1 MITALPVFL
10 PLAFMIFALLFRH
23 YHGREYIA
31 VAASGLNVLLSVFLV
46 FKVHQ
51 TGMISIQMGDWPAP
65 YGITLIAD
73 RFSALMVL
81 VASIVFMAAM
91 AYSVHSLDTRR
102 KSFGFYMFSFGIL
115 MGVNG
120 SFLAGDIFNLYV
132 WFEVMLMSSFILM
145 SHGGDRNQLEGSI
158 KYLILNLIS
167 SFLFVAGIGLL
178 YGKLGTLNMADIAQ
192 KLMNFGT
199 LPSELNPAFILIF
212 VGFAIKGAL
221 VPFFFWLPA
230 SYHTPPPVVTAL
242 FAGLLT
248 KVGIY
253 SLIRFYTLFFHQN
266 AEFWQPLVLLVAVLS
281 MVIGVITATSQF
293 EFRKVLSF
301 HIISQVGYVVMG
313 LGFFTVAGLTGAIFF
328 LAHNMISKT
337 NAFLVAGYVH
347 RQKGTLDL
355 KTLGD
360 FYKQH
365 PLWAI
370 FFFISAFSLAG
381 LPPLSGFIGKYL
393 LIKAGIEAEYTAI
406 ALVALFVGFF
416 TLFSMVKI
424 WMEVFWKKTPGKEG
438 APIKEE
444 KSEDPEN
451 VRWMTW
457 ASGVMALIIVLAGVF
472 ATPVVDYCT
481 QAAETLTNPEEY
493 INFVLKGN
501 ITINN

>member
-1 MITALPVFL
+1 MIIALPVFL
-10 PLAFMIFALLFRH
+10 PLAFMIFAFLFRH
-23 YHGREYIA
+23 FHGREYIA
-31 VAASGLNVLLSVFLV
+31 MGAAVLNLLISTVLLLQVSND
-46 FKVHQ
+46 
-51 TGMISIQMGDWPAP
+51 GMVKMQMGDWPAP

-73 RFSALMVL
+73 RLSALMVL
-81 VASIVFMAAM
+81 VSSIVFLASMI
-91 AYSVHSLDTRR
+91 YSIQAVDTRR
-102 KSFGFYMFSFGIL
+102 KSFGFYLFSFGIL

-132 WFEVMLMSSFILM
+132 WFEVMLMASFILT
-145 SHGGDRNQLEGSI
+145 SHGGERFQLEGAI

-167 SFLFVAGIGLL
+167 SFFFVAGIGLL
-178 YGKLGTLNMADIAQ
+178 YGKMGTLNMADIAQ
-192 KLMNFGT
+192 KIMSFESM
-199 LPSELNPAFILIF
+199 PPELNPAFSLIF
-212 VGFAIKGAL
+212 IGFAIKGAL

-253 SLIRFYTLFFHQN
+253 SLIRFYSLFLYQDS
-266 AEFWQPLVLLVAVLS
+266 EFWQPLILWIAGLS

-313 LGFFTVAGLTGAIFF
+313 LGIYNVAGLAGAIFF

-337 NAFLVAGYVH
+337 NAFLVAGFVH
-347 RQKGTLDL
+347 RQKGTLSL
-355 KTLGD
+355 KVLGD
-360 FYKQH
+360 FYKEH

-393 LIKAGIEAEYTAI
+393 LIKSGIEAQQMGI
-406 ALVALFVGFF
+406 AFTALFVGFF

-424 WMEVFWKKTPGKEG
+424 WMEVFWKKTP
-438 APIKEE
+438 E
-444 KSEDPEN
+444 KSPMQIVQTAVFDEVP
-451 VRWMTW
+451 VHISWMKWT
-457 ASGVMALIIVLAGVF
+457 SGGMAIIIVLAGVF
-472 ATPVVDYCT
+472 ATPVVEYCT
-481 QAAETLTNPEEY
+481 LAAESLMNPTEY
-493 INFVLKGN
+493 IKFVLEKN
-501 ITINN
+501 